1 MFWVTLWQFVLSGRC
16 QEADVR
22 DSYDR
27 RQWSEISNRR
37 AVNVEYEPFCLAGRY
52 ACITDVADQPE
63 RGRAH

>member
-1 MFWVTLWQFVLSGRC
+1 MFWVALWQFVLSGRR

-22 DSYDR
+22 ESYDR
-27 RQWSEISNRR
+27 SEISNRR

-52 ACITDVADQPE
+52 ACITDVADQAE